1 MYYYNVNR
9 DGLIVKNIVIIDN
22 DKLNNVRNDIIYNC
36 SLIEHYKYRSSSS
49 PDEVYKSNMFNF
61 SYKEIKIGNSRYS
74 TTKYLYEYDE
84 YIFKRFSQFEIVTN
98 KEINNYLRFNET
110 SVEININGDYKILKN
125 RIVKTDIYPIINNV
139 IAYIINDKS
148 NMFVHSL
155 VVSKGNNGILIIGE
169 FGQGKSTFAKEFVNN
184 GYEINST
191 DQTWL
196 KFKEN
201 DLYQELGSSFDIEN
215 GKIKT
220 LETKQYKKE
229 IKINKIIRIVGLC
242 NEGKTQID
250 INNNKYYIV
259 KNIAPFCYWS
269 YMMPLFTDD
278 VELYNTNTFVKSFLN
293 KIDESKI
300 FNFEVRG
307 DKREIIKKLEE
318 I

>member
-1 MYYYNVNR
+1 MIYKIKDEY
-9 DGLIVKNIVIIDN
+9 LEVIN
-22 DKLNNVRNDIIYNC
+22 YCN
-36 SLIEHYKYRSSSS
+36 
-49 PDEVYKSNMFNF
+49 
-61 SYKEIKIGNSRYS
+61 
-74 TTKYLYEYDE
+74 EYDE

-169 FGQGKSTFAKEFVNN
+169 FGQGKSTLAKEFVNN

-278 VELYNTNTFVKSFLN
+278 VELYNTNTFVKSFLS

-300 FNFEVRG
+300 LNFEVRG

>member
-1 MYYYNVNR
+1 
-9 DGLIVKNIVIIDN
+9 
-22 DKLNNVRNDIIYNC
+22 
-36 SLIEHYKYRSSSS
+36 
-49 PDEVYKSNMFNF
+49 
-61 SYKEIKIGNSRYS
+61 
-74 TTKYLYEYDE
+74 
-84 YIFKRFSQFEIVTN
+84 
-98 KEINNYLRFNET
+98 
-110 SVEININGDYKILKN
+110 
-125 RIVKTDIYPIINNV
+125 
-139 IAYIINDKS
+139 
-148 NMFVHSL
+148 MFVHSL

-242 NEGKTQID
+242 DEGKTQID
-250 INNNKYYIV
+250 VNNNKYYIV

-269 YMMPLFTDD
+269 YMMPLFTDN
-278 VELYNTNTFVKSFLN
+278 VELYNTNTFVKSFLS
-293 KIDESKI
+293 KIAESKI

>member
-1 MYYYNVNR
+1 MIYKIKDEY
-9 DGLIVKNIVIIDN
+9 LEVIN
-22 DKLNNVRNDIIYNC
+22 YCN
-36 SLIEHYKYRSSSS
+36 
-49 PDEVYKSNMFNF
+49 
-61 SYKEIKIGNSRYS
+61 
-74 TTKYLYEYDE
+74 EYDE

-155 VVSKGNNGILIIGE
+155 VVSKGNDGILIIGE

-242 NEGKTQID
+242 DEGKTQID

-259 KNIAPFCYWS
+259 KNIAPFCYWN
-269 YMMPLFTDD
+269 YMMPLFTDN

>member
-1 MYYYNVNR
+1 MIYKIKDEY
-9 DGLIVKNIVIIDN
+9 LEVIN
-22 DKLNNVRNDIIYNC
+22 YCN
-36 SLIEHYKYRSSSS
+36 
-49 PDEVYKSNMFNF
+49 
-61 SYKEIKIGNSRYS
+61 
-74 TTKYLYEYDE
+74 EYDE

-269 YMMPLFTDD
+269 
-278 VELYNTNTFVKSFLN
+278 
-293 KIDESKI
+293 
-300 FNFEVRG
+300 
-307 DKREIIKKLEE
+307 
-318 I
+318 

>member
-1 MYYYNVNR
+1 MIYKIKDEY
-9 DGLIVKNIVIIDN
+9 LEVIN
-22 DKLNNVRNDIIYNC
+22 YCN
-36 SLIEHYKYRSSSS
+36 
-49 PDEVYKSNMFNF
+49 
-61 SYKEIKIGNSRYS
+61 
-74 TTKYLYEYDE
+74 EYDE

-278 VELYNTNTFVKSFLN
+278 VELYNTNTFVKSFLS

-300 FNFEVRG
+300 LNFEVRG

>member
-1 MYYYNVNR
+1 MIYKIKDEY
-9 DGLIVKNIVIIDN
+9 LEVIN
-22 DKLNNVRNDIIYNC
+22 YCN
-36 SLIEHYKYRSSSS
+36 
-49 PDEVYKSNMFNF
+49 
-61 SYKEIKIGNSRYS
+61 
-74 TTKYLYEYDE
+74 EYDE

-300 FNFEVRG
+300 INFEVRG

>member
-1 MYYYNVNR
+1 MIYKIKDEY
-9 DGLIVKNIVIIDN
+9 LEVIN
-22 DKLNNVRNDIIYNC
+22 YCN
-36 SLIEHYKYRSSSS
+36 
-49 PDEVYKSNMFNF
+49 
-61 SYKEIKIGNSRYS
+61 
-74 TTKYLYEYDE
+74 EYDE

-155 VVSKGNNGILIIGE
+155 VVSKENNGILIIGE

-242 NEGKTQID
+242 DEGKTQIQ
-250 INNNKYYIV
+250 KYCV
-259 KNIAPFCYWS
+259 MNLKEKL
-269 YMMPLFTDD
+269 MT
-278 VELYNTNTFVKSFLN
+278 E
-293 KIDESKI
+293 
-300 FNFEVRG
+300 NF
-307 DKREIIKKLEE
+307 
-318 I
+318 

>member
-1 MYYYNVNR
+1 MIYKIKDEY
-9 DGLIVKNIVIIDN
+9 LEVIN
-22 DKLNNVRNDIIYNC
+22 YCN
-36 SLIEHYKYRSSSS
+36 
-49 PDEVYKSNMFNF
+49 
-61 SYKEIKIGNSRYS
+61 
-74 TTKYLYEYDE
+74 EYDE

-125 RIVKTDIYPIINNV
+125 RIVKTDIYPIINNA

-148 NMFVHSL
+148 NMVVHSL
-155 VVSKGNNGILIIGE
+155 VVSKENNGILIIGE
-169 FGQGKSTFAKEFVNN
+169 FGQGKSTLAKEFVNN

-278 VELYNTNTFVKSFLN
+278 VELYNTNTFVKSFLS

-300 FNFEVRG
+300 LNFEVRG

>member
-1 MYYYNVNR
+1 MIYKIKDEY
-9 DGLIVKNIVIIDN
+9 LEVIN
-22 DKLNNVRNDIIYNC
+22 YCN
-36 SLIEHYKYRSSSS
+36 
-49 PDEVYKSNMFNF
+49 
-61 SYKEIKIGNSRYS
+61 
-74 TTKYLYEYDE
+74 EYDE

-169 FGQGKSTFAKEFVNN
+169 FGQGQSTFAKEFVNN

-278 VELYNTNTFVKSFLN
+278 VELYNTNTFVKSFLS

-300 FNFEVRG
+300 LNFEVRG

>member
-1 MYYYNVNR
+1 MIYKIKDEY
-9 DGLIVKNIVIIDN
+9 LEVIN
-22 DKLNNVRNDIIYNC
+22 YCN
-36 SLIEHYKYRSSSS
+36 
-49 PDEVYKSNMFNF
+49 
-61 SYKEIKIGNSRYS
+61 
-74 TTKYLYEYDE
+74 EYDE

-259 KNIAPFCYWS
+259 KNIAPF
-269 YMMPLFTDD
+269 
-278 VELYNTNTFVKSFLN
+278 
-293 KIDESKI
+293 
-300 FNFEVRG
+300 
-307 DKREIIKKLEE
+307 
-318 I
+318 

>member
-1 MYYYNVNR
+1 MIYKIKDEY
-9 DGLIVKNIVIIDN
+9 LEVIN
-22 DKLNNVRNDIIYNC
+22 YCN
-36 SLIEHYKYRSSSS
+36 E
-49 PDEVYKSNMFNF
+49 
-61 SYKEIKIGNSRYS
+61 
-74 TTKYLYEYDE
+74 YEE

-169 FGQGKSTFAKEFVNN
+169 FGQGKSTLAKEFVNN

-278 VELYNTNTFVKSFLN
+278 VELYNTNTFVKSFLS

-300 FNFEVRG
+300 LNFEVRG

>member
-1 MYYYNVNR
+1 MIYKIKDEY
-9 DGLIVKNIVIIDN
+9 LEVIN
-22 DKLNNVRNDIIYNC
+22 YCN
-36 SLIEHYKYRSSSS
+36 
-49 PDEVYKSNMFNF
+49 
-61 SYKEIKIGNSRYS
+61 
-74 TTKYLYEYDE
+74 EYDE

-155 VVSKGNNGILIIGE
+155 VVSKGNDGILIIGE

-242 NEGKTQID
+242 DEGKTQID
-250 INNNKYYIV
+250 INKDYEF
-259 KNIAPFCYWS
+259 K
-269 YMMPLFTDD
+269 T
-278 VELYNTNTFVKSFLN
+278 
-293 KIDESKI
+293 
-300 FNFEVRG
+300 
-307 DKREIIKKLEE
+307 
-318 I
+318 

>member
-1 MYYYNVNR
+1 MIYKIKDEY
-9 DGLIVKNIVIIDN
+9 LEVIN
-22 DKLNNVRNDIIYNC
+22 YCN
-36 SLIEHYKYRSSSS
+36 
-49 PDEVYKSNMFNF
+49 
-61 SYKEIKIGNSRYS
+61 
-74 TTKYLYEYDE
+74 EYDE

-125 RIVKTDIYPIINNV
+125 RIVKTDIYPIINNA

-155 VVSKGNNGILIIGE
+155 VVSKENNGILIIGE
-169 FGQGKSTFAKEFVNN
+169 FGQGKSTLAKEFVNN

-278 VELYNTNTFVKSFLN
+278 VELYNTNTFVKSFLC

-300 FNFEVRG
+300 LNFEVRG

>member
-1 MYYYNVNR
+1 MIYKIKDEY
-9 DGLIVKNIVIIDN
+9 LEVIN
-22 DKLNNVRNDIIYNC
+22 YCN
-36 SLIEHYKYRSSSS
+36 
-49 PDEVYKSNMFNF
+49 
-61 SYKEIKIGNSRYS
+61 
-74 TTKYLYEYDE
+74 EYDE

-110 SVEININGDYKILKN
+110 SVEININGDYKILKY

-250 INNNKYYIV
+250 INN
-259 KNIAPFCYWS
+259 F
-269 YMMPLFTDD
+269 
-278 VELYNTNTFVKSFLN
+278 
-293 KIDESKI
+293 
-300 FNFEVRG
+300 
-307 DKREIIKKLEE
+307 
-318 I
+318 

>member
-1 MYYYNVNR
+1 MIYKIKDEY
-9 DGLIVKNIVIIDN
+9 LEVIN
-22 DKLNNVRNDIIYNC
+22 YCN
-36 SLIEHYKYRSSSS
+36 
-49 PDEVYKSNMFNF
+49 
-61 SYKEIKIGNSRYS
+61 
-74 TTKYLYEYDE
+74 EYDE

-269 YMMPLFTDD
+269 YAFIYRRCRT
-278 VELYNTNTFVKSFLN
+278 
-293 KIDESKI
+293 I
-300 FNFEVRG
+300 
-307 DKREIIKKLEE
+307 
-318 I
+318 

>member
-1 MYYYNVNR
+1 MIYKIKDEY
-9 DGLIVKNIVIIDN
+9 LEVIN
-22 DKLNNVRNDIIYNC
+22 YCN
-36 SLIEHYKYRSSSS
+36 
-49 PDEVYKSNMFNF
+49 
-61 SYKEIKIGNSRYS
+61 
-74 TTKYLYEYDE
+74 EYDE

-155 VVSKGNNGILIIGE
+155 VVSKENDGILIIGE

-196 KFKEN
+196 KFKGN

-220 LETKQYKKE
+220 LETKQYKK
-229 IKINKIIRIVGLC
+229 
-242 NEGKTQID
+242 
-250 INNNKYYIV
+250 
-259 KNIAPFCYWS
+259 
-269 YMMPLFTDD
+269 
-278 VELYNTNTFVKSFLN
+278 
-293 KIDESKI
+293 
-300 FNFEVRG
+300 
-307 DKREIIKKLEE
+307 
-318 I
+318 

>member
-1 MYYYNVNR
+1 MIYKIKDEYVE
-9 DGLIVKNIVIIDN
+9 VIN
-22 DKLNNVRNDIIYNC
+22 YCN
-36 SLIEHYKYRSSSS
+36 E
-49 PDEVYKSNMFNF
+49 
-61 SYKEIKIGNSRYS
+61 
-74 TTKYLYEYDE
+74 YEE

-169 FGQGKSTFAKEFVNN
+169 FGQGKSTLAKEFVNN

-278 VELYNTNTFVKSFLN
+278 VELYNTNTFVKSFLS

-300 FNFEVRG
+300 LNFEVRG

>member
-1 MYYYNVNR
+1 MIYKIKDEY
-9 DGLIVKNIVIIDN
+9 LEVIN
-22 DKLNNVRNDIIYNC
+22 YCN
-36 SLIEHYKYRSSSS
+36 
-49 PDEVYKSNMFNF
+49 
-61 SYKEIKIGNSRYS
+61 
-74 TTKYLYEYDE
+74 EYDE

-155 VVSKGNNGILIIGE
+155 VVSKGNDGILIIGE

-242 NEGKTQID
+242 DEGKTQID

-259 KNIAPFCYWS
+259 KNIAPFCY
-269 YMMPLFTDD
+269 
-278 VELYNTNTFVKSFLN
+278 
-293 KIDESKI
+293 
-300 FNFEVRG
+300 
-307 DKREIIKKLEE
+307 
-318 I
+318 

>member
-1 MYYYNVNR
+1 MIYKIKDEY
-9 DGLIVKNIVIIDN
+9 LEVIN
-22 DKLNNVRNDIIYNC
+22 YCN
-36 SLIEHYKYRSSSS
+36 
-49 PDEVYKSNMFNF
+49 
-61 SYKEIKIGNSRYS
+61 
-74 TTKYLYEYDE
+74 EYDE

-300 FNFEVRG
+300 FNLEVRG

>member
-1 MYYYNVNR
+1 MIYKIKDEY
-9 DGLIVKNIVIIDN
+9 LEVIN
-22 DKLNNVRNDIIYNC
+22 YCN
-36 SLIEHYKYRSSSS
+36 
-49 PDEVYKSNMFNF
+49 
-61 SYKEIKIGNSRYS
+61 
-74 TTKYLYEYDE
+74 EYDE

-155 VVSKGNNGILIIGE
+155 VVSKENNGILIIGE
-169 FGQGKSTFAKEFVNN
+169 FGQGKSTLAKEFVNN

-278 VELYNTNTFVKSFLN
+278 VELYNTNTFVKSFLS

-300 FNFEVRG
+300 LNFEVRG

>member
-1 MYYYNVNR
+1 MIYKIKDEY
-9 DGLIVKNIVIIDN
+9 LEVIN
-22 DKLNNVRNDIIYNC
+22 YCN
-36 SLIEHYKYRSSSS
+36 
-49 PDEVYKSNMFNF
+49 
-61 SYKEIKIGNSRYS
+61 
-74 TTKYLYEYDE
+74 EYDE

-242 NEGKTQID
+242 DEGKTQID
-250 INNNKYYIV
+250 VNNNKYYIV

-269 YMMPLFTDD
+269 YMMPLFTDN
-278 VELYNTNTFVKSFLN
+278 VELYNTNTFVKSF
-293 KIDESKI
+293 
-300 FNFEVRG
+300 
-307 DKREIIKKLEE
+307 
-318 I
+318 

>member
-1 MYYYNVNR
+1 MIYKIKDEY
-9 DGLIVKNIVIIDN
+9 LEVIN
-22 DKLNNVRNDIIYNC
+22 YCN
-36 SLIEHYKYRSSSS
+36 
-49 PDEVYKSNMFNF
+49 
-61 SYKEIKIGNSRYS
+61 
-74 TTKYLYEYDE
+74 EYDE

-125 RIVKTDIYPIINNV
+125 RIVKTDIYPIINNA

-155 VVSKGNNGILIIGE
+155 VVSKENNGILIIGE
-169 FGQGKSTFAKEFVNN
+169 FGQGKSTLAKEFVNN

-278 VELYNTNTFVKSFLN
+278 VELYNTNTFVKSFLS

-300 FNFEVRG
+300 LNFEVRG

>member
-1 MYYYNVNR
+1 MIYKIKDEY
-9 DGLIVKNIVIIDN
+9 LEVIN
-22 DKLNNVRNDIIYNC
+22 YCN
-36 SLIEHYKYRSSSS
+36 
-49 PDEVYKSNMFNF
+49 
-61 SYKEIKIGNSRYS
+61 
-74 TTKYLYEYDE
+74 EYDE

-201 DLYQELGSSFDIEN
+201 DLYQELGSSFDKDYN
-215 GKIKT
+215 ALFLSSRGKRISKRSVQNIIKSELVELVEAEGKESKKYHTHT
-220 LETKQYKKE
+220 LRHTGATLLYNEANAN
-229 IKINKIIRIVGLC
+229 IFVLKIILGHESLDA
-242 NEGKTQID
+242 TQVYTHVSD
-250 INNNKYYIV
+250 
-259 KNIAPFCYWS
+259 
-269 YMMPLFTDD
+269 
-278 VELYNTNTFVKSFLN
+278 
-293 KIDESKI
+293 
-300 FNFEVRG
+300 
-307 DKREIIKKLEE
+307 KKLKELMQNFNILDRKE
-318 I
+318 

>member
-1 MYYYNVNR
+1 MIYKIKDEY
-9 DGLIVKNIVIIDN
+9 LEVIN
-22 DKLNNVRNDIIYNC
+22 YCN
-36 SLIEHYKYRSSSS
+36 
-49 PDEVYKSNMFNF
+49 
-61 SYKEIKIGNSRYS
+61 
-74 TTKYLYEYDE
+74 EYDE

-155 VVSKGNNGILIIGE
+155 VVSKGKNGILIIGE

-278 VELYNTNTFVKSFLN
+278 VELYNTNTFVKSFLS

-300 FNFEVRG
+300 LNFEVRG